1 MKVESK
7 NDVQAPQ
14 RLDQPVLN
22 PASVA
27 TPAKAADDL
36 SFLFSQEVDANSRPL
51 GERKM
56 GLYIPPVEHMVQLY
70 DQLGHPAQAT
80 MASIARRIRMQ
91 LLQKSTVEQLLELTG
106 RDPARTFVVLK
117 YVAAL
122 ADSES
127 RPAEAAL
134 ARDAIARL
142 EIRFKGEIQA
152 GLNIA
157 SALQAAGID
166 PQERQALRTLY
177 YASVVARQSLATMMQ
192 ALLGVYGGERFHD
205 GLKIMR
211 KALADDI
218 AALVSSSP
226 TAVLRT
232 LLLGLQ
238 SCGQLSG
245 VLAGCRTLIERL
257 GLRHDAVDLLQRLLG
272 YAGSGI
278 GTSEFL
284 RLGNDLGGGVTLQQL
299 VALNALYPLLQQIP
313 LALWPDSQTRH
324 ETLHVL
330 LVVIGE
336 LDRSVRGPTRFAGEP
351 RITT

>member
-7 NDVQAPQ
+7 NDVQANQ

-22 PASVA
+22 PATVA
-27 TPAKAADDL
+27 MPTKAADEL

-51 GERKM
+51 SERKM
-56 GLYIPPVEHMVQLY
+56 GFPIPPVEHMVQLY

-80 MASIARRIRMQ
+80 MAAISRRVRML
-91 LLQKSTVEQLLELTG
+91 LLQKPTVEKLLELTG
-106 RDPARTFVVLK
+106 RDPARAFVVLK
-117 YVAAL
+117 YVAAH
-122 ADSES
+122 ADSEA

-134 ARDAIARL
+134 ARDAINRL

-157 SALQAAGID
+157 SALQTASID

-245 VLAGCRTLIERL
+245 VLAGCRALIERL
-257 GLRHDAVDLLQRLLG
+257 GVGHDAVELLQRLLG

-278 GTSEFL
+278 DAGEFL
-284 RLGNDLGGGVTLQQL
+284 RLGTDLGGGSIAQKL
-299 VALNALYPLLQQIP
+299 VVLNAFYPLLQQMP
-313 LALWPDSQTRH
+313 LALWGDSQTRR
-324 ETLHVL
+324 ETLHMLL
-330 LVVIGE
+330 LVIDE
-336 LDRSVRGPTRFAGEP
+336 LDRSVRGPKRFAGEP
-351 RITT
+351 RAAT

>member
-14 RLDQPVLN
+14 RLDQPVLS
-22 PASVA
+22 PATVA
-27 TPAKAADDL
+27 TPEKAADDL
-36 SFLFSQEVDANSRPL
+36 SFLFSQEVDANFRPL
-51 GERKM
+51 AERKL
-56 GLYIPPVEHMVQLY
+56 GLRIPPLEHMVQLY

-91 LLQKSTVEQLLELTG
+91 LLKKATVAQLLELTG
-106 RDPARTFVVLK
+106 RDPARAFVVLK
-117 YVAAL
+117 YVAAH
-122 ADSES
+122 ADSEA
-127 RPAEAAL
+127 RPVEADL

-157 SALQAAGID
+157 SALQEAGID

-226 TAVLRT
+226 TTVLRT

-245 VLAGCRTLIERL
+245 VLAGCRALIERL
-257 GLRHDAVDLLQRLLG
+257 GIAHDAVELLQRLLG

-278 GTSEFL
+278 GTSELL
-284 RLGNDLGGGVTLQQL
+284 RLGNDLGGGPTLEQL
-299 VALNALYPLLQQIP
+299 VALNALYPLLQQMP
-313 LALWPDSQTRH
+313 LALWPDNQTRH
-324 ETLHVL
+324 ETLHALL
-330 LVVIGE
+330 LVIDE
-336 LDRSVRGPTRFAGEP
+336 LDRGVRGPTRFAGEP
-351 RITT
+351 RAAT